1 MPSQTSNDALR
12 PGDIRVIDSN
22 GDGTLDNEDLTFHGD
37 NAPHYV
43 YGLNFDIKYK
53 NWDLATFF
61 QGALDHQIY
70 RTGYFSQPFQ
80 AEWQNQ
86 SNAWLGRTWT
96 EDNRNAEFPRLSTQ
110 RGISRWNYRSKDHIL
125 QNNRYMRL
133 KSLIIGY
140 NIKDLKIG
148 NTPINTLRLYFSGN
162 DLFEF
167 TSVKD
172 GYDPEFQESSNNSAY
187 PFMRTWAL
195 GLRISI

>member
-1 MPSQTSNDALR
+1 MQEAYCHHKPQTM
-12 PGDIRVIDSN
+12 
-22 GDGTLDNEDLTFHGD
+22 H
-37 NAPHYV
+37 
-43 YGLNFDIKYK
+43 GLNFDIKYK